1 MVLQRVVEALLL
13 LGLLALTLPATI
25 SSAYELT
32 LEGELES
39 GIKDWSCKSYCNNCN
54 CTAEFI
60 PDENLCLCYCPNPTE
75 KPTCFQF
82 VRETN
87 NILGIEYDLQV
98 RDAARSVIG
107 VQRSKRDTPRMQRKA
122 RRKERMDRR
131 REMRKERK
139 MPGQH
144 GPLPHRGKCAS
155 FSRTDRTSLPEAEQT
170 QSAEKV
176 HHQRGNRRMGTDIG
190 RKWSLVAVFSI
201 ALTLSSV
208 QANEVVTV
216 DESNCNIK
224 PTVISC
230 EKNKLAYSVV
240 VPDSHGGQIVFN
252 HNIERIPATKPPRP
266 TRKRRPAANRA
277 ERVGVFRTLLREKAS
292 ALKEKMALL
301 IARRRAQMRRQRNRV
316 NNRARA
322 R

>member
-39 GIKDWSCKSYCNNCN
+39 GIKDWSCKS
-54 CTAEFI
+54 
-60 PDENLCLCYCPNPTE
+60 
-75 KPTCFQF
+75 
-82 VRETN
+82 
-87 NILGIEYDLQV
+87 
-98 RDAARSVIG
+98 VIG

-139 MPGQH
+139 M
-144 GPLPHRGKCAS
+144 
-155 FSRTDRTSLPEAEQT
+155 
-170 QSAEKV
+170 
-176 HHQRGNRRMGTDIG
+176 
-190 RKWSLVAVFSI
+190 
-201 ALTLSSV
+201 
-208 QANEVVTV
+208 
-216 DESNCNIK
+216 
-224 PTVISC
+224 
-230 EKNKLAYSVV
+230 LAYSVV

-316 NNRARA
+316 NSRARA

>member
-75 KPTCFQF
+75 SEYYAKVLVRVFLYTMSNYLPFHRPEPTCFQF

-107 VQRSKRDTPRMQRKA
+107 VQRSKRDTPRMERKA
-122 RRKERMDRR
+122 RRKERMERR

-139 MPGQH
+139 M
-144 GPLPHRGKCAS
+144 
-155 FSRTDRTSLPEAEQT
+155 
-170 QSAEKV
+170 V
-176 HHQRGNRRMGTDIG
+176 
-190 RKWSLVAVFSI
+190 
-201 ALTLSSV
+201 SV
-208 QANEVVTV
+208 
-216 DESNCNIK
+216 C
-224 PTVISC
+224 
-230 EKNKLAYSVV
+230 
-240 VPDSHGGQIVFN
+240 
-252 HNIERIPATKPPRP
+252 
-266 TRKRRPAANRA
+266 
-277 ERVGVFRTLLREKAS
+277 
-292 ALKEKMALL
+292 
-301 IARRRAQMRRQRNRV
+301 
-316 NNRARA
+316 
-322 R
+322 